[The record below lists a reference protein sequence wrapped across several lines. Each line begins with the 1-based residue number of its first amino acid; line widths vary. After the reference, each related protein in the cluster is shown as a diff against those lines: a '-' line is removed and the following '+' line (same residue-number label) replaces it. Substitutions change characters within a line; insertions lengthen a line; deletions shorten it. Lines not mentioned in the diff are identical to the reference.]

1 MSDASYWLVH
11 DHKDYEKALYECQLA
26 VEQEDLREAKRRF
39 DALRSELERHV
50 EMEEKV
56 LYPAYEAVA
65 GAPHGPTEA
74 LREQHRELLRLLRD
88 CSEVFATRDPEHI
101 SESLSTLDA
110 AMTRH
115 HDMEEEI
122 FLPMAGHALL
132 GSREEIQAKLDEFRK
147 H

>member
-1 MSDASYWLVH
+1 MTDASYWLVH
-11 DHKDYEKALYECQLA
+11 DHKDYEVALHECRQA
-26 VEQEDLREAKRRF
+26 VEQEDLRSAKRRF
-39 DALRSELERHV
+39 DDLRSHLEGHV

-65 GAPHGPTEA
+65 DAPRGPTET

-88 CSEVFATRDPEHI
+88 CSDVFATRDPEHI
-101 SESLSTLDA
+101 SEALDTLDA

-122 FLPMAGHALL
+122 FLPMAGHTLL
-132 GSREEIQAKLDEFRK
+132 GSREEVLAALERYRK
-147 H
+147 K